1 MTRFTLSLLLLIAI
15 WPPIASVTAID
26 VNNDPRY
33 LAAERLRN
41 EARSDWIEAKAE
53 LASARQEYSTCLE
66 SGDPPDVV
74 LNPIAQRVQLAIEAA
89 ARAEDRFSNA
99 DTAASQ
105 VLVSIVNPPSTS
117 RSAAEPEDKS
127 EPSSTNKKKGKRPA
141 IEDLEREIKSPPGGW
156 FDSKGMV
163 HKLHALACAEL
174 NKHLAIAWQAVDQL
188 LPARDG
194 PSAKGVTAFPEVDE
208 SDNEDPIPPSP
219 QADSAHKARAMAAVA
234 TLAALIHALLEK
246 GKRLH
251 ISHSH
256 GNKVA
261 QFFEEDDPIRQ
272 GTDGERLKRAIKAEK
287 EEADRKRA
295 SEKKTSRYSRS
306 SYGRPSSRG
315 RGGYSRDR
323 DHGDRG
329 RWPGFS
335 SSGSTRRCYICDSAD
350 HMSNDC
356 PKRHK
361 RS

>member
-1 MTRFTLSLLLLIAI
+1 M
-15 WPPIASVTAID
+15 
-26 VNNDPRY
+26 
-33 LAAERLRN
+33 
-41 EARSDWIEAKAE
+41 
-53 LASARQEYSTCLE
+53 
-66 SGDPPDVV
+66 
-74 LNPIAQRVQLAIEAA
+74 
-89 ARAEDRFSNA
+89 
-99 DTAASQ
+99 
-105 VLVSIVNPPSTS
+105 SIVNPPSTS
-117 RSAAEPEDKS
+117 RSAAEPDDKS
-127 EPSSTNKKKGKRPA
+127 EPSTTNKKKGKRPA

-163 HKLHALACAEL
+163 HKLHALACAEI
-174 NKHLAIAWQAVDQL
+174 NKHLAIAWKVADQL
-188 LPARDG
+188 LRARDG
-194 PSAKGVTAFPEVDE
+194 PSVPAVTELPEE
-208 SDNEDPIPPSP
+208 NSDHEDPVPPTT
-219 QADSAHKARAMAAVA
+219 QADSALKARVATAVA
-234 TLAALIHALLEK
+234 TLALLIHALLEK

-261 QFFEEDDPIRQ
+261 QFFDEDDPIRQ
-272 GTDGERLKRAIKAEK
+272 GADGERLKRAIKAEK
-287 EEADRKRA
+287 EEADRNKS

-329 RWPGFS
+329 RWPS
-335 SSGSTRRCYICDSAD
+335 SSGSTRRCYICDSTD